1 MENKPYGKLLLS
13 LFIAY
18 IVIDIPLFI
27 WAASL
32 DALKI
37 DHIVVIVANS
47 LLFGI
52 AAFTMSMHVKA
63 IKNPNPNVFARS
75 VMGGTVIKLF
85 VLGAAV
91 LIYLAAAGKNRS
103 IYAVFVAMGLY
114 IIYSIMEVRIAL
126 QLNKKKDAGN

>member
-1 MENKPYGKLLLS
+1 MENRSYGKLFLS
-13 LFIAY
+13 LFIVY
-18 IVIDIPLFI
+18 ILINIPFFI
-27 WAASL
+27 WGSRL

-37 DHIVVIVANS
+37 DHVVVIVANS

-52 AAFTMSMHVKA
+52 AVITMSMHVKA
-63 IKNPNPNVFARS
+63 VKNPNPHVFARS

-91 LIYLAAAGKNRS
+91 LIYLALAGKNRS

-114 IIYSIMEVRIAL
+114 IVYSILEVRIAL